1 MERMNPMTRD
11 EAKASEMSKYKARKL
26 IKELKKEVGRLNRV
40 IEVSTESKK
49 DNLALIKLMEDNIIK

>member
-1 MERMNPMTRD
+1 MTRD
-11 EAKASEMSKYKARKL
+11 ESKASEMSKYKARKL